1 MNQSLVNYADVI
13 LPLPVAGYFTYSIP
27 DELKES
33 VLPGSRVI
41 VQFGVKKFYSALVRE
56 IHNRKP
62 EGYETKHIEYL
73 LDIVPVVPV
82 ECFEFW
88 EWIANYYHCT
98 IGEVLKAAL
107 PSGLKLESETRI
119 VYNSDY
125 IEESENKLTSREQL
139 LFEVIQ
145 QKKELSISELNSSV
159 LKKNSICV
167 LKDLLQK
174 NAVRIFEDLKEGYRL
189 KTISII
195 TLSPQLTSERAIDL
209 AIDSLRKIP
218 KQQEMLYAY
227 LNQSGNLEKKENK
240 EVIKK
245 EFLASNGLSAAVLNG
260 LVKKGI
266 LSILEKSVDRLVE
279 YDGQIQT
286 ISELSPA
293 QNSAYLQI
301 KEFFEIKPV
310 TLLNGVTSSGKT
322 EIYIKLIQEYI
333 QQGKQVLYLL
343 PEIGLTTQII
353 TRMTKVFGNKVGI
366 YHSKFNDQERVEIWN
381 KVMNF
386 KSDPDV
392 NDSLAAHQLVVGAR
406 SALFLPFRDLGL
418 IIIDEEHDTSFKQ
431 FDPAPRYHAR
441 DAAIVLAHLNKIP
454 VLLGTATP
462 SVESY
467 FNAKSGKYGLVEL
480 NERHLKIEMPNILTA
495 DIKDAYRRKQ
505 VKAHLTPLLFEEIN
519 KALENKEQ
527 VILFQNRRGY
537 SPFIECKACAW
548 VPKCHYCD
556 VSLTYHKHNNTLL
569 CHYCGY
575 SQNNPSL
582 CPSCGSK
589 DVTSKGFGTEKVEE
603 DLSLLFPEAKIER
616 IDLDTTRSKK
626 GFEKIIA
633 GFDNGSVDILIG
645 TQMITKGLDFK
656 NVSVVGILNADN
668 LLNQPDFRA
677 YERSY
682 QLMAQVSGRAG
693 RKFKQGTVIIQ
704 TGEPAHPIIQNVI
717 NNDFEAMYRGQ
728 IAERKQFKYP
738 PFYRLIGITLKHRD
752 KADLDRISDV
762 LATELRIRFGR
773 RVLGPEYPVI
783 NRIKALYIKQLWLK
797 IERETSVVNAKRQM
811 QEILDDVKSRAGNK
825 TVMIAVDVDPM

>member
-1 MNQSLVNYADVI
+1 MNQPNCEFADVI
-13 LPLPVAGYFTYSIP
+13 LPLPLAGYFTYSIP
-27 DELKES
+27 MELKDK
-33 VLPGSRVI
+33 VLPGCRVI
-41 VQFGVKKFYSALVRE
+41 VQFGIKKFYSALVRE
-56 IHNRKP
+56 IHDRKP
-62 EGYETKHIEYL
+62 AEYETKQIEYL
-73 LDIVPVVPV
+73 LDTNPIIPV

-88 EWIANYYHCT
+88 EWVASYYHCT

-119 VYNSDY
+119 IYNSDY
-125 IEESENKLTSREQL
+125 IEDIDNKLTSREQL
-139 LFEVIQ
+139 LFDVIK
-145 QKKELSISELNSSV
+145 QKKDLSIFELNNSV

-174 NAVRIFEDLKEGYRL
+174 NAVRISEELKESYRL
-189 KTISII
+189 KTVSVV
-195 TLSPQLTSERAIDL
+195 TLAPQLSSEKAIDL
-209 AIDSLRKIP
+209 ALDSLRKIP
-218 KQQEMLYAY
+218 KQQELFLAF
-227 LNQSGNLEKKENK
+227 LHQSNVLDKKDIK
-240 EVIKK
+240 EVLKK
-245 EFLASNGLSAAVLNG
+245 EFLESSGLSAAVLNG
-260 LVKKGI
+260 LIKKGI
-266 LSILEKSVDRLVE
+266 LSIVEKPIDRLPEFEGEV
-279 YDGQIQT
+279 QN
-286 ISELSPA
+286 ISELSAA
-293 QNSAYLQI
+293 QNKAYLQI
-301 KEFFEIKPV
+301 KESFNNKPV

-322 EIYIKLIQEYI
+322 EIYIKLIREFI
-333 QQGKQVLYLL
+333 EKGKQVLYLL

-353 TRMTKVFGNKVGI
+353 TRLTKVFGNKVGI

-386 KSDPDV
+386 KSDFSQ
-392 NDSLAAHQLVVGAR
+392 NGSMATHQLVVGAR
-406 SALFLPFRDLGL
+406 SALFLPFRELGL
-418 IIIDEEHDTSFKQ
+418 IVIDEEHDTSFKQ
-431 FDPAPRYHAR
+431 FDPSPRYHAR

-454 VLLGTATP
+454 ILLGTATP

-480 NERHLKIEMPNILTA
+480 NERHLKIEMPKILTA

-505 VKAHLTPLLFEEIN
+505 VKAHLTPLLFNEIN

-575 SQNNPSL
+575 SQNNPSF

-589 DVTSKGFGTEKVEE
+589 DVTTKGFGTERVEE
-603 DLSLLFPEAKIER
+603 DLAGLFPEAKIER

-704 TGEPAHPIIQNVI
+704 TGEVSHQIIQNVI
-717 NNDFEAMYRGQ
+717 NNDFESMYKGQ
-728 IAERKQFKYP
+728 IAERKHFKYP
-738 PFYRLIGITLKHRD
+738 PFHRLIGITLKHRE
-752 KADLDRISDV
+752 KTDLDRIADV
-762 LATELRIRFGR
+762 LATELRARFGN

-797 IERETSVVNAKRQM
+797 IEREISVVNAKRQM
-811 QEILDDVKSRAGNK
+811 QEILDEVKSRTGNK

>member
-1 MNQSLVNYADVI
+1 MKNMIPALNNLI
-13 LPLPVAGYFTYSIP
+13 LL
-27 DELKES
+27 
-33 VLPGSRVI
+33 
-41 VQFGVKKFYSALVRE
+41 
-56 IHNRKP
+56 
-62 EGYETKHIEYL
+62 
-73 LDIVPVVPV
+73 
-82 ECFEFW
+82 
-88 EWIANYYHCT
+88 
-98 IGEVLKAAL
+98 
-107 PSGLKLESETRI
+107 
-119 VYNSDY
+119 
-125 IEESENKLTSREQL
+125 
-139 LFEVIQ
+139 
-145 QKKELSISELNSSV
+145 
-159 LKKNSICV
+159 
-167 LKDLLQK
+167 
-174 NAVRIFEDLKEGYRL
+174 
-189 KTISII
+189 
-195 TLSPQLTSERAIDL
+195 
-209 AIDSLRKIP
+209 
-218 KQQEMLYAY
+218 
-227 LNQSGNLEKKENK
+227 
-240 EVIKK
+240 
-245 EFLASNGLSAAVLNG
+245 
-260 LVKKGI
+260 
-266 LSILEKSVDRLVE
+266 
-279 YDGQIQT
+279 
-286 ISELSPA
+286 
-293 QNSAYLQI
+293 
-301 KEFFEIKPV
+301 
-310 TLLNGVTSSGKT
+310 
-322 EIYIKLIQEYI
+322 
-333 QQGKQVLYLL
+333 
-343 PEIGLTTQII
+343 
-353 TRMTKVFGNKVGI
+353 
-366 YHSKFNDQERVEIWN
+366 
-381 KVMNF
+381 
-386 KSDPDV
+386 
-392 NDSLAAHQLVVGAR
+392 
-406 SALFLPFRDLGL
+406 
-418 IIIDEEHDTSFKQ
+418 
-431 FDPAPRYHAR
+431 PRYHAR

-467 FNAKSGKYGLVEL
+467 FNAKSEKYGLVEL
-480 NERHLKIEMPNILTA
+480 NERHLKIEMPNILIA

-505 VKAHLTPLLFEEIN
+505 VKAHLTPLLFDEIN
-519 KALENKEQ
+519 NALGNKEQ

-537 SPFIECKACAW
+537 SPFIECKVCAW

-575 SQNNPSL
+575 SQNNPSQ

-589 DVTSKGFGTEKVEE
+589 DVTSKGFGTERVEE

-626 GFEKIIA
+626 GFEKIIT

-752 KADLDRISDV
+752 KADLDRISDL
-762 LATELRIRFGR
+762 LATELRIRFGK

-811 QEILDDVKSRAGNK
+811 QEILDDVRSRTGNK